1 MRMKT
6 TQRRA
11 TNVSL
16 PGDVVAEAKELGI
29 NLSQA
34 CEKGVVAEIS
44 AKRRERWLAE
54 NMDAIRERN
63 AWVEK
68 NGLPLEQ
75 HRMF

>member
-6 TQRRA
+6 THKRA

-16 PGDVVAEAKELGI
+16 PNDLVAEARELGI

-44 AKRRERWLAE
+44 VKRRERWLTE
-54 NMDAIRERN
+54 NWDAIQERN

-68 NGLPLEQ
+68 NGLPLEK